1 MCGVY
6 VVYTIGCLLL
16 SPCLVPLESFKLG
29 THWLTASSQRYPP
42 VSSPTPFSKALGFWS
57 DCDHTCL
64 VCGCWDPHSSL
75 HTNTASMFSH
85 APISPAHPSHA
96 PHHPACTAVSG
107 VYSPLPC
114 KPRRSWQVYST
125 AFKLH
130 LYPPELSVKLELLC
144 PPRCTMIALS
154 LHPEVHTLEHTQSK
168 SREHP
173 LQQGKGTSSKLKP
186 PCQMQR
192 HWSS

>member
-1 MCGVY
+1 MVTEKSKTHLPTFQTYIALLSNFSFSTAPLSLSLSPLPPPPPVMCGVY

-114 KPRRSWQVYST
+114 KPRRS
-125 AFKLH
+125 
-130 LYPPELSVKLELLC
+130 
-144 PPRCTMIALS
+144 
-154 LHPEVHTLEHTQSK
+154 
-168 SREHP
+168 
-173 LQQGKGTSSKLKP
+173 
-186 PCQMQR
+186 
-192 HWSS
+192 